1 MRSEEMVAGAASGR
15 CRHLL
20 LQPHDIIFAWTQ
32 LLGKSHDIRLARKVG
47 GILPFWNGSAPMCVF
62 SPSLSPD
69 QDPLP
74 VTARS
79 CTLQGCH
86 SKTIVLLTATEAG
99 GCSEPT
105 TLATAYSAEP
115 CVLQLRR
122 SREKHCPSRGCH
134 RAWASVQRAV
144 QRTPWSSQCS
154 PEDLLEQLE
163 PEDLRPHGDAECQS
177 RRSQQLGFI

>member
-1 MRSEEMVAGAASGR
+1 
-15 CRHLL
+15 
-20 LQPHDIIFAWTQ
+20 
-32 LLGKSHDIRLARKVG
+32 
-47 GILPFWNGSAPMCVF
+47 MCVF

-74 VTARS
+74 GTARG

-86 SKTIVLLTATEAG
+86 SQTSVLLTATEAG

-122 SREKHCPSRGCH
+122 SREKVGDHS
-134 RAWASVQRAV
+134 A
-144 QRTPWSSQCS
+144 S
-154 PEDLLEQLE
+154 PEEEEEIGGPPPAASACVGGQGPAVIAVLLG
-163 PEDLRPHGDAECQS
+163 RAEACG
-177 RRSQQLGFI
+177 R